1 MASTNSVQGNA
12 AAGFASLN
20 ATAAAAKQDETAERF
35 LTLLVAQIRNQ
46 DPLNPLDNHQVTTQM
61 AQINTVNGIEK
72 LNRTVS
78 ALGTQFA
85 SLQVMQGASLVG
97 RDVTVPGDRLELVDG
112 SAAGGF
118 ELAGPADRGRVE
130 VLNGAGQVIDTL
142 QLGAQS
148 SGRQAFEWTPKTAP
162 AAGELRFRVVATSGT
177 AAVTASHLMRDRVEA
192 VSADGDT
199 LTLELARSGRLA
211 WADVRAFN

>member
-1 MASTNSVQGNA
+1 MIDALSTTG
-12 AAGFASLN
+12 AGGVSALS
-20 ATAAAAKQDETAERF
+20 ATQSSNDETAERF
-35 LTLLVAQIRNQ
+35 LKLLVAQIQNQ

-72 LNRTVS
+72 LNRTVA

-97 RDVTVPGDRLELVDG
+97 REVTVPGDALTVTDG
-112 SAAGGF
+112 NGIGGF
-118 ELAGPADRGRVE
+118 DLAGAASHVKVE
-130 VLNGAGQVIDTL
+130 IVNGAGLVLDTM
-142 QLGAQS
+142 QLGAAG
-148 SGRQAFEWTPKTAP
+148 SGRQQFEWKPP
-162 AAGELRFRVVATSGT
+162 AGVDANSGLRFRITATNGAT
-177 AAVTASHLMRDRVEA
+177 PVTATALMRDKVEA

-199 LTLELARSGRLA
+199 LTLELARGGKLA